1 MKQVIMLIGV
11 LLLLAACTNEVNN
24 EMNPNE
30 EGSSKS
36 DSSLTIKEAKLT
48 EREQS
53 IVNQV
58 GIDYKTFFMI
68 DGELAE
74 DETLVSSIIVYQDG
88 DGGKEQLTSY
98 DGMGEEVYDKALHSF
113 QLHMQEDIAFF
124 TIGSPSGYSKGS
136 TEMPKDLQGYIFDGF
151 DGEVTFKKGETVYL
165 SYLKGS
171 SENQM
176 SSVNLGDYKTLP
188 DSVKDAEYAVVAQLS
203 IQDDMKDKE

>member
-1 MKQVIMLIGV
+1 MKQFLMLISA
-11 LLLLAACTNEVNN
+11 LMLLAACTS
-24 EMNPNE
+24 
-30 EGSSKS
+30 EGSNENKK
-36 DSSLTIKEAKLT
+36 DQEESSEGATTLTIKSAKLT

-53 IVNQV
+53 LVDQI
-58 GIDYKTFFMI
+58 GIDYKTFFTI

-74 DETLVSSIIVYQDG
+74 DETLVRSIFVYQDG

-98 DGMGEEVYDKALHSF
+98 NGMGEEEYDKALHSF
-113 QLHMQEDIAFF
+113 QLHLEDDVAFF
-124 TIGSPSGYSKGS
+124 TMGSPDGFAKGS
-136 TEMPKDLQGYIFDGF
+136 TELPKDLQGYIFDNF

-176 SSVNLGDYKTLP
+176 SSGNLGDYKTLP

-203 IQDDMKDKE
+203 IKDDMEE